1 MVAAAGAERTAAVTE
16 AGELYGW
23 DTRQRSSWP
32 ELVRVDG
39 KSAKQIIENFSH
51 LVTSMIL
58 PPGGP
63 DFLDT
68 CCNRVVI
75 YVNDKGITIKVPEIG

>member
-1 MVAAAGAERTAAVTE
+1 MTVMASPKWFIEIVLLGLA
-16 AGELYGW
+16 

-39 KSAKQIIENFSH
+39 KSAKQIIENSNH
-51 LVTSMIL
+51 LVTGVIL
-58 PPGGP
+58 PPGEL
-63 DFLDT
+63 DFLDI

-75 YVNDKGITIKVPEIG
+75 YVDDKGITIKVQ